1 MYVVGCLAGPS
12 GSSAMVLGSPCSQE
26 LAAGAGSSRRRR
38 GSFKQPCAA
47 RRSKPSARRRGSPS
61 RAWQVFYGASSRGGA
76 DCCSPHFGAPIRCM
90 CRASRVG
97 VVEDQVGLLF
107 LRGLAYL
114 HARVG
119 CVGGRKTRRSRAS
132 SVASVRR
139 RHPALQE
146 DQRTAHLQALQA
158 QSIRE
163 QNPPGRATPWLR
175 DSSASVSWAKA
186 WPAAF

>member
-1 MYVVGCLAGPS
+1 
-12 GSSAMVLGSPCSQE
+12 MVLGSPCSQE

-47 RRSKPSARRRGSPS
+47 MQSKPSPELQGRPS
-61 RAWQVFYGASSRGGA
+61 GAWQCFAEPRTA
-76 DCCSPHFGAPIRCM
+76 ALIAAARTLEPPLRCM

-119 CVGGRKTRRSRAS
+119 CVGGRKTRRSGAFS
-132 SVASVRR
+132 IASVRR

-146 DQRTAHLQALQA
+146 DQRTAHLQALRA

-163 QNPPGRATPWLR
+163 RNPPGRATPWLR
-175 DSSASVSWAKA
+175 ASSALASWARA
-186 WPAAF
+186 WPAAS